1 LVYPPAQKIISIFS
15 IRGAPCT
22 IEGVLQ
28 HDEGYQQHEVM
39 TPRIRAVQAMRSA
52 KLPVSFRTRWRRS
65 LNALVFYKRGI
76 DLSRRFIATR
86 TLRPDPITL
95 SFLPLVATG

>member
-28 HDEGYQQHEVM
+28 HDEDYQQHEVM
-39 TPRIRAVQAMRSA
+39 T
-52 KLPVSFRTRWRRS
+52 TRNSCGSGHEICEAAR
-65 LNALVFYKRGI
+65 LI
-76 DLSRRFIATR
+76 
-86 TLRPDPITL
+86 PDETAEKFEC
-95 SFLPLVATG
+95 SCFL